1 MIYINARFLTQDLT
15 GVQRFA
21 ESISISLSKIRNDL
35 VFVSP
40 DNIKRKDVA
49 EQLNVKVVGNHTGHY
64 WEQIELPGFLKSN
77 DNPLLVNL
85 GNTSP
90 VRYNNKISTLHDITY
105 KKYPKS
111 YSLKFRLLYDII
123 IPKVL
128 KTSSALITVSDF
140 SKKEISSFYHY
151 PEKDIH
157 VIYNASS
164 EVFKKTSAFD
174 EQSFFMAVSSNNYH
188 KNFHGLISAFE
199 KISENSNVKLKIIG
213 GTNSSFATSNLSS
226 DLLKSGRIEL
236 LGRVSD
242 DELVALYNSAL
253 AFIFPSFYEGFGIPP
268 LEAQACACPVVSSNQ
283 ASMPEVLQDSALF
296 FDPWDEATFV
306 QALDRIVQ
314 DQALR
319 ESLINKG
326 SDNVKRFSW
335 DISANKLNQLI
346 NSLNKAQ

>member
-123 IPKVL
+123 IPRVL

-140 SKKEISSFYHY
+140 SKKEISNFYHY

-199 KISENSNVKLKIIG
+199 KISENANVKLKIIG

-346 NSLNKAQ
+346 NSLNS

>member
-123 IPKVL
+123 IPRVL

-140 SKKEISSFYHY
+140 SKKKFRTFTITR
-151 PEKDIH
+151 
-157 VIYNASS
+157 
-164 EVFKKTSAFD
+164 KKIFTLFTMLLVRSLKKQVHLMNSLFSWRYR
-174 EQSFFMAVSSNNYH
+174 Q
-188 KNFHGLISAFE
+188 IIIT
-199 KISENSNVKLKIIG
+199 KISM
-213 GTNSSFATSNLSS
+213 
-226 DLLKSGRIEL
+226 D
-236 LGRVSD
+236 
-242 DELVALYNSAL
+242 
-253 AFIFPSFYEGFGIPP
+253 
-268 LEAQACACPVVSSNQ
+268 
-283 ASMPEVLQDSALF
+283 
-296 FDPWDEATFV
+296 
-306 QALDRIVQ
+306 
-314 DQALR
+314 
-319 ESLINKG
+319 
-326 SDNVKRFSW
+326 
-335 DISANKLNQLI
+335 
-346 NSLNKAQ
+346 